1 MNKIALTGNIILIVF
16 AICGALIL
24 GGTLYYY
31 FNDTTET
38 VETKSINTLT
48 YAEGQKFAMEL
59 NYYSNEKYNG
69 KMLFEVKINY
79 YTDVSIPTEDDHA
92 KPTHSTGAQFVD
104 EVKMNHVYTMD
115 GAIGL
120 AGSTWFYEPVNAYLY
135 NADNAGV
142 GFSAIDK
149 LDYQDSWII
158 DMDGGLG
165 LITQREAVEAN
176 KVLWFSVKNRDDI
189 WAMILNLYEVVQ
201 SLNEGTQVLQ
211 LALSDYLLVK
221 PYDGKQFSSTPVTE
235 DNTDYT
241 YVNVLVN
248 KSNNGATEA
257 SQSLFGVVEKNA
269 EWSATGAQPSDY
281 WQSKTVKVL
290 TINDFDITD
299 SNTLILKEGANN
311 YLAPFTDAVF
321 KVVLDL
327 SDYQITA
334 FEAGCFRDL
343 DIQYLFV
350 NSSVAKSVGYHQAD
364 FAGLTIVTNNV
375 TLEVIA

>member
-1 MNKIALTGNIILIVF
+1 MNKIALTGNIILIVC
-16 AICGALIL
+16 AICGALLL

-31 FNDTTET
+31 FNDTSET
-38 VETKSINTLT
+38 VETKSINALS

-79 YTDVSIPTEDDHA
+79 YTDISIPTEDDQA

-115 GAIGL
+115 GVIGL
-120 AGSTWFYEPVNAYLY
+120 AGSTWFYEPINAYLY
-135 NADNAGV
+135 NADNSGV

-165 LITQREAVEAN
+165 LITQRDAVEAN

-221 PYDGKQFSSTPVTE
+221 PYDGKQFSSTPITE

-257 SQSLFGVVEKNA
+257 SQSLFGVVEKNP

-299 SNTLILKEGANN
+299 SNTLMLKSDANN

-334 FEAGCFRDL
+334 FESGCFGEL
-343 DIQYLFV
+343 DIKYLFIT
-350 NSSVAKSVGYHQAD
+350 SSIAKTVAYHQSD